1 MSNTIDTTKNYE
13 LLASAI
19 VKNAIRDYERGMN
32 LMNRR
37 NIGCSGYIEGQKLV
51 DDVRRFFHSDWSTT
65 LVKSDSLSVFKQIEE
80 NYKKYGKCMPFQKK
94 DDEEIVE

>member
-13 LLASAI
+13 LLALAI
-19 VKNAIRDYERGMN
+19 VKNAIRDYERGMD

-37 NIGCSGYIEGQKLV
+37 IIGCSGYIEGQKLV
-51 DDVRRFFHSDWSTT
+51 DDVRRFFYSDWFTA
-65 LVKSDSLSVFKQIEE
+65 LAKSDGPAVLKQIEE

-94 DDEEIVE
+94 DDEEIAE